1 MQRLWGFAAYRE
13 GVIIRILRAIR
24 SLRSLKSGRPRPDNL
39 TNRQCGG
46 AGSLPGCV
54 GVRFGKSALDDRY

>member
-13 GVIIRILRAIR
+13 GVIIRILRTIR
-24 SLRSLKSGRPRPDNL
+24 SLRNLKSGRPRPDNL

-46 AGSLPGCV
+46 ACSLPGCV
-54 GVRFGKSALDDRY
+54 GVRFEKSALDNRY